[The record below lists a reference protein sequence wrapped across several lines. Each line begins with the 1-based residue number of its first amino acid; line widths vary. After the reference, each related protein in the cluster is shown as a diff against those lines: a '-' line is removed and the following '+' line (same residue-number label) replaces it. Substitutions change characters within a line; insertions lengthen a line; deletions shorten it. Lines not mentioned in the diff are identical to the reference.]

1 MTLLPHSIL
10 PSECL
15 PYFALKSPGY
25 QKPEKCSRHQKT
37 SDHLQVEKTEFVG
50 FDKNLYA
57 NQ

>member
-50 FDKNLYA
+50 FDKNL
-57 NQ
+57 